1 MLEETYINAIFDA
14 LGKTAQIC
22 QIKDQYQ
29 NKLAQIESVQA
40 KRCGNCEHWMKSS
53 CVPEK
58 EHRQFKSIG
67 SLACK
72 DFSLA
77 HSSEYMIKEFTDE
90 LRKIELNLKESLRKV

>member
-1 MLEETYINAIFDA
+1 MLEETYINVIFDA

-53 CVPEK
+53 CVPEE
-58 EHRQFKSIG
+58 EHGQFKSMN

-72 DFSLA
+72 NFILA
-77 HSSEYMIKEFTDE
+77 HSSKYMLKEFTDE
-90 LRKIELNLKESLRKV
+90 LRKIGLKLKESL